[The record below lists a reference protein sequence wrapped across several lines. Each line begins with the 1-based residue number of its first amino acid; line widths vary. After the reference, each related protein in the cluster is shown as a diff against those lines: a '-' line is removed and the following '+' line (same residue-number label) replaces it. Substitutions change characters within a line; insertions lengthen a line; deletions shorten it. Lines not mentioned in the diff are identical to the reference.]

1 MLNYKDVIKFKWNKK
16 HVLEVPL
23 YYLTKEDSQITTF
36 LLTGTLADCPGLEIT
51 HFIFAARNFVE
62 INKGHYNQTANNR
75 KGRERCPANI
85 RYSSTY
91 SIKNPKTGDIE
102 TVDFTFVNP
111 NHMSTLYQYFAPAI
125 KKYLIDVKHYRR
137 IEYAGEWF
145 ETTIIPT
152 AIGYPA
158 QGIGVPEN
166 APKSGNKTKV
176 LEQNVDND

>member
-16 HVLEVPL
+16 HILEIPL
-23 YYLTKEDSQITTF
+23 YYLAKEDSQITTF

-75 KGRERCPANI
+75 KGRDKCPANI

-91 SIKNPKTGDIE
+91 FIKNPKTGDVE
-102 TVDFTFVNP
+102 EVHFTFINP

-125 KKYLIDVKHYRR
+125 KKYLIGVKHYRR

-145 ETTIIPT
+145 ETSIIPS
-152 AIGYPA
+152 AIGYPS
-158 QGIGVPEN
+158 QGIGATDNE
-166 APKSGNKTKV
+166 PKSENKPDET
-176 LEQNVDND
+176 EQTDNNG